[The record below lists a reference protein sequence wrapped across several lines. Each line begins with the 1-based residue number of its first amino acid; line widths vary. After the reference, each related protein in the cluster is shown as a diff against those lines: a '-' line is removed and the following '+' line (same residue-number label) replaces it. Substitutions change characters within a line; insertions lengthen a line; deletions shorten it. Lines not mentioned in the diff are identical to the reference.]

1 MSRSGLFRA
10 AALLA
15 ASAAPLLAAGSATA
29 AELPQLGSGLP
40 EVGADQLAGA
50 SQLANPLEA
59 ASAVQLPHVGAPV
72 ASDLPVAGLPVP
84 ALPGAAHERSLPSP
98 VAPDLGGLPELN
110 TPEAHG
116 GNTHLGSVQAP
127 VPSGLPTEGAVPNPT
142 VLSGVLPTING

>member
-15 ASAAPLLAAGSATA
+15 ASAAPLLAGSASA
-29 AELPQLGSGLP
+29 AELPQLGGGLP
-40 EVGADQLAGA
+40 DVGADKLVADAG
-50 SQLANPLEA
+50 QLANPLDA

-72 ASDLPVAGLPVP
+72 ASDLPVAGALPVP
-84 ALPGAAHERSLPSP
+84 ALPAAAAERSLPATP
-98 VAPDLGGLPELN
+98 GLDALPDVK

-116 GNTHLGSVQAP
+116 GNTHLGSVKAP
-127 VPSGLPTEGAVPNPT
+127 VPTGLPTEGAVPNPT